1 MSYIFH
7 IHQYIIKND
16 TVEKAIKNNYDFV
29 DNKGKIY
36 TNPTMKKYRKDLESI
51 TSFRRWKNYEK
62 GIMLT
67 IKIKKKWQSWI
78 EKKENNTWEIIV
90 IKEKICWIV
99 QLIMLK
105 KQKAFALV
113 SKFRNYSKFFKFGKY
128 RQIWKANVFEI
139 SKFEISK
146 KVFEF

>member
-7 IHQYIIKND
+7 IRQYIIKND

-29 DNKGKIY
+29 DNKAKIY
-36 TNPTMKKYRKDLESI
+36 TKPTMKKYRKDLESI

-105 KQKAFALV
+105 KTE
-113 SKFRNYSKFFKFGKY
+113 
-128 RQIWKANVFEI
+128 NVCI
-139 SKFEISK
+139 SK
-146 KVFEF
+146 

>member
-51 TSFRRWKNYEK
+51 TSFRR
-62 GIMLT
+62 
-67 IKIKKKWQSWI
+67 
-78 EKKENNTWEIIV
+78 
-90 IKEKICWIV
+90 
-99 QLIMLK
+99 
-105 KQKAFALV
+105 
-113 SKFRNYSKFFKFGKY
+113 
-128 RQIWKANVFEI
+128 
-139 SKFEISK
+139 
-146 KVFEF
+146 